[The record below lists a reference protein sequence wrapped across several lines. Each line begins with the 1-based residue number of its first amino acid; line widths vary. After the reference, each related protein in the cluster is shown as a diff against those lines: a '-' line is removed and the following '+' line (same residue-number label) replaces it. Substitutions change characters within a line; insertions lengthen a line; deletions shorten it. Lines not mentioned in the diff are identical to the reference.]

1 MNAEGKFAKLIHN
14 NTMKS
19 LNILLIALAGMTIF
33 VLVCLL
39 FLAPINYWVLDMPF
53 QQLWRYTFFDG
64 LAVFCCAYPL
74 AIQYR
79 SILTMKRRWRQSY
92 ALRTFVPSRKTVLIV
107 AAGFSL
113 CALTIFVRSM
123 LFADGSWQTVLR
135 TSEVIRLTLYLEV
148 ILLFALFF
156 YTLYLV
162 LFVKRKAV

>member
-1 MNAEGKFAKLIHN
+1 
-14 NTMKS
+14 MKC
-19 LNILLIALAGMTIF
+19 LNSSSRTLQFLLIALASMVIFIF
-33 VLVCLL
+33 VC
-39 FLAPINYWVLDMPF
+39 FIIFISINYWVLDMPF
-53 QQLWRYTFFDG
+53 QQLWSYTFFDG

-74 AIQYR
+74 AIQYG

-148 ILLFALFF
+148 LLLFALFF
-156 YTLYLV
+156 YALYLV
-162 LFVKRKAV
+162 LFVKRKVA